1 MRALSPDV
9 LVSGQIAPDDLA
21 QLKESG
27 VTLVVNNRPD
37 GESPDQPPGQRI
49 AQAAQEQG
57 VAYAAIPVAGQLTP
71 EQAEQ
76 LATLLT
82 QNNGKALLY
91 CRSGMRSA
99 MLWAVAQAGAGVP
112 TSDIAAAVEGA
123 GYSVDP
129 VRGLLDAVARQQQ
142 S

>member
-9 LVSGQIAPDDLA
+9 LVSGQIVSNDVV
-21 QLKESG
+21 QLRDSG

-37 GESPDQPPGQRI
+37 GESPDQPPGNLI
-49 AQAAQEQG
+49 AQAAGEQG
-57 VAYAAIPVAGQLTP
+57 LAYAAIPVAGQLTL

-76 LATLLT
+76 LRMALDR
-82 QNNGKALLY
+82 NNGKALLY

-99 MLWAVAQAGAGVP
+99 LLWAIAQARAGTP
-112 TSDIAAAVEGA
+112 AEAIAAAVEGA
-123 GYSVDP
+123 GYSVAP
-129 VRGLLDAVARQQQ
+129 VRGLLDAVAREQH

>member
-1 MRALSPDV
+1 MRTLSPNV

-21 QLKESG
+21 QLKGAG

-37 GESPDQPPGQRI
+37 GESPDQPAGHRI

-57 VAYAAIPVAGQLTP
+57 MAYAAIPVAGQLTP

-76 LATLLT
+76 LEALLA
-82 QNNGKALLY
+82 QNRGKALLY

-99 MLWAVAQAGAGVP
+99 LLWAVAQAGAGVS

-129 VRGLLDAVARQQQ
+129 VRGLLDAAARQQQ